1 MTVSWW
7 WHGHWPISVE
17 LACANHPQPCGSDGL
32 EGGLGHSMMSEIGMQ
47 APTGSA
53 PMPVQGAAILPGAL
67 VQDASRN
74 YGIWQ
79 SAREGIVAIK

>member
-1 MTVSWW
+1 MPSTHSPVA
-7 WHGHWPISVE
+7 VM
-17 LACANHPQPCGSDGL
+17 AL
-32 EGGLGHSMMSEIGMQ
+32 EGGLGDSMMSKIGMQ

-74 YGIWQ
+74 YGVWQ
-79 SAREGIVAIK
+79 SAQ

>member
-1 MTVSWW
+1 M
-7 WHGHWPISVE
+7 PITHSPV
-17 LACANHPQPCGSDGL
+17 AVMGL

-79 SAREGIVAIK
+79 SAGEGIVAIK